1 MNGFGQFVDVDF
13 ALAMSVASGLL
24 FQCGNAAFFIAVQ
37 PGADGT
43 PGKLPHLPGVGIG
56 KGLFTD
62 GFNAGTNT
70 TTFGI
75 IYRRQDFQAD
85 F

>member
-13 ALAMSVASGLL
+13 ALTVPVTAGLL
-24 FQCGNAAFFIAVQ
+24 FQCGNAAFFIAIQ
-37 PGADGT
+37 PGTDGT

-56 KGLFTD
+56 KGLFAD
-62 GFNAGTNT
+62 GFNPGTDVVAG
-70 TTFGI
+70 GV
-75 IYRRQDFQAD
+75 IYRRQDFQAN